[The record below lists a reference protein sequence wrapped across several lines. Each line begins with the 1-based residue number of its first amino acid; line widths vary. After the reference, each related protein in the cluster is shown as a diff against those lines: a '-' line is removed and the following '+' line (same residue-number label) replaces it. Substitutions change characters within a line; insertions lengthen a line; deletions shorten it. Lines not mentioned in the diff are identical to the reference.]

1 MRDDAK
7 NTISR
12 IKLFVIM
19 SEKKKRNKLFC
30 GCKYAIDHYEDVEF
44 CRYHTDFSQIAN
56 AVGNDARERLIK
68 FIQENR

>member
-1 MRDDAK
+1 
-7 NTISR
+7 
-12 IKLFVIM
+12 M